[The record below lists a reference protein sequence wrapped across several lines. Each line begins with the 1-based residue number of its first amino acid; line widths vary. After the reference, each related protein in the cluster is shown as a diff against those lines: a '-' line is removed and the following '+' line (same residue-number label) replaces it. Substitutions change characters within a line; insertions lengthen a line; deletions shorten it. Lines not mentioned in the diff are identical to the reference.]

1 MTSQPQPRRTRAV
14 RIVLGVCTVALLAC
28 AGLAGWNLRAAGLYN
43 QATATLT
50 ATLRDAAAA
59 DSDIKQLL
67 AQQQQTDAQ
76 LAEAQQAS
84 MLLLPSVRA
93 AIAHNSQVSG
103 ALTERLQQQVD
114 ATTQSAPQATT
125 GDSTTNS
132 QGGEPALTDEQ
143 REQIE
148 QMLRNNEQTQESQD
162 QAVQHDGERHS
173 GTDTSGGDAK
183 PW

>member
-1 MTSQPQPRRTRAV
+1 MTSQPQPRRTSVA
-14 RIVLGVCTVALLAC
+14 RIVLGVCAVVLLAC
-28 AGLAGWNLRAAGLYN
+28 AALAGWNLRAAGLYN

-50 ATLRDAAAA
+50 ATLRDAAAP

-76 LAEAQQAS
+76 LAEASQAS
-84 MLLLPSVRA
+84 VLLLPSIRT
-93 AIAHNSQVSG
+93 AIEHNSQISG
-103 ALTERLQQQVD
+103 TLTERLRQQVD
-114 ATTQSAPQATT
+114 TTTQSTPQATT

-148 QMLRNNEQTQESQD
+148 QMLRNNEQAQESQD
-162 QAVQHDGERHS
+162 QAVQHDGGRRS

>member
-1 MTSQPQPRRTRAV
+1 MTSQPQPRRTRVV
-14 RIVLGVCTVALLAC
+14 RIVLGVCTVMLLVC

-50 ATLRDAAAA
+50 TTLRDAAAA

-67 AQQQQTDAQ
+67 AQQQQT
-76 LAEAQQAS
+76 EAQQAS
-84 MLLLPSVRA
+84 MLLLPSVRTA
-93 AIAHNSQVSG
+93 LAHNSQVSG

-114 ATTQSAPQATT
+114 ATTQSTPQATT

-162 QAVQHDGERHS
+162 QAVQHDGKRHS

>member
-14 RIVLGVCTVALLAC
+14 RIVLGVCAVALLAC
-28 AGLAGWNLRAAGLYN
+28 AALAGWNLRAAGLYN

-84 MLLLPSVRA
+84 MLLLPSVRT
-93 AIAHNSQVSG
+93 AIA
-103 ALTERLQQQVD
+103 
-114 ATTQSAPQATT
+114 
-125 GDSTTNS
+125 
-132 QGGEPALTDEQ
+132 
-143 REQIE
+143 QIG
-148 QMLRNNEQTQESQD
+148 R
-162 QAVQHDGERHS
+162 AHV
-173 GTDTSGGDAK
+173 
-183 PW
+183 

>member
-59 DSDIKQLL
+59 NSDIKQLL

-103 ALTERLQQQVD
+103 ALTERLQQVD
-114 ATTQSAPQATT
+114 ATTQSTPQATT

>member
-59 DSDIKQLL
+59 NSDIKQLL

-114 ATTQSAPQATT
+114 ATTQSTPQATT

-132 QGGEPALTDEQ
+132 QGGEPALTDEH

>member
-76 LAEAQQAS
+76 QAS

-114 ATTQSAPQATT
+114 ATTQSTPQATT

-148 QMLRNNEQTQESQD
+148 QRLRNNEQTQESQD